1 MDNPVNFSN
10 EVIRK
15 NDKRRAI
22 AIIELAYA
30 IGAFDKKKAVRA
42 GETLMQVLS
51 DYENE
56 IVRLENELKK
66 ASE

>member
-1 MDNPVNFSN
+1 MSNPVNFSN

-30 IGAFDKKKAVRA
+30 IGTLNKKKAVRA
-42 GETLMQVLS
+42 GETLMQVLN